1 MKLTILVDNNT
12 IVDRFY
18 LGEPALSVLIEA
30 ENKKILLD
38 TGYSDVFL
46 KNAAKMN
53 INLLDIDELL
63 ISHGHN
69 DHTMGLIPYIKYIME
84 KKDEDLKLKKPILR
98 MHPYALIPK
107 IDSKIG
113 NIGMMISEKELNHHF
128 KVIKSTTP
136 VHITERLVF
145 LGEIERQNDYEKVEN
160 PAKTTVNEREVD
172 DILLDD
178 TALVYK
184 SHKGLVIITGCS
196 HSGICNICSY
206 AKKVC
211 EDDRI
216 IDIIGGLHLQNP
228 PSERLNKTIRYL
240 KDSNVKQLHACHC
253 TDLKSKIAIG
263 KEIPVIEVG
272 AGMVIKFNE

>member
-12 IVDRFY
+12 LVDKYY
-18 LGEPALSVLIEA
+18 LGEPALSFVIET

-38 TGYSDVFL
+38 TGYSDLFL

-53 INLLDIDELL
+53 MNLLDVDEIV

-84 KKDEDLKLKKPILR
+84 KKDEGMKIEKPILR

-107 IDSKIG
+107 MDSKIG
-113 NIGMMISEKELNHHF
+113 NIGMMISKTQLEHHF
-128 KVIKSTTP
+128 NVMTSKEP
-136 VHITERLVF
+136 VHITDRLVF
-145 LGEIERQNDYEKVEN
+145 LGEIERQNDFEIVDN
-160 PAKTTVNEREVD
+160 PRKINIEGQEID

-184 SHKGLVIITGCS
+184 SPKGLIIITGCS

-206 AKKVC
+206 AKKAC
-211 EDDRI
+211 QDDRT

-228 PSERLNKTIRYL
+228 SEERLEKTIKYL
-240 KDSNVKQLHACHC
+240 KENSIKQLHACHC
-253 TDLKSKIAIG
+253 TDLRSKIAIG
-263 KEIPVIEVG
+263 NEIPVIEVG
-272 AGMVIKFNE
+272 AGTVIKYNE

>member
-12 IVDRFY
+12 LVDRYY
-18 LGEPALSVLIEA
+18 LGEPALSFLVET

-46 KNAAKMN
+46 KNAARMN
-53 INLLDIDELL
+53 INLLDIDELV

-84 KKDEDLKLKKPILR
+84 KKDEDLNVKKPILR

-107 IDSKIG
+107 IDSKLG
-113 NIGMMISEKELNHHF
+113 NIGMMISEAELEPHF
-128 KVIKSTTP
+128 KVFKSKKP
-136 VHITERLVF
+136 VYITEQLVF
-145 LGEIERQNDYEKVEN
+145 LGEIERNNDFEQVEHPRRIN
-160 PAKTTVNEREVD
+160 IDGKELD

-184 SHKGLVIITGCS
+184 SDKGLIIITGCS

-211 EDDRI
+211 GDDRI

-228 PSERLNKTIRYL
+228 PSERLNKTIQYL
-240 KDSNVKQLHACHC
+240 KDSNVKVLHACHC
-253 TDLKSKIAIG
+253 TDLKSKMAIG
-263 KEIPVIEVG
+263 NEIPVIEVG